1 MVDPQIKRRP
11 RQAAAGLPESLPPL
25 IRQLYADRGI
35 TDVAQTELGAAKLA
49 RPAQLAGM
57 ARATALLADALA
69 QQRRIIIIGDFD
81 ADGATST
88 ALCMLALSRL
98 GAQQVD
104 FLVPNRFEYGYGLT
118 PEIVAEACRQGADLL
133 LTVDNGISC
142 HAGVEYA
149 KAQGLTVVIS
159 DHHLPGEQLPCADA
173 IVNPNLPDCPFPSK
187 ALAGVGVAFYLMS
200 ALRAELATRGWFAQQ
215 QLAEPNLA
223 ELLDLV
229 ALGTV
234 ADVVPLDHNN
244 RILVHQGLQRI
255 RAGRCRPG
263 IRAIVDVARRALHEL
278 HAIDLGFVLGPRLNA
293 AGRLDDM
300 SLGIRCLLT
309 DDESTA
315 EQLAAELDLLNR
327 ERRTIELGMKQEAE
341 RTLASLQLGDAIPEG
356 ICLYQ
361 PDWHQGVIGIVAAR
375 IKERY
380 HRPTIVFADGGD
392 GELIKGSARS
402 IEGVHIRDLLE
413 RLNGLHPGLI
423 VKFGGHAMAAGL
435 TIARARFNEFSS
447 RFNALIAATVEA
459 ETLQAVVQTDGALS
473 ADLMTLD
480 TVTQIAAAGP
490 WGQQFPE
497 PLFDG
502 VFKLAQQRR
511 VGENHLKMVL
521 VEPISQI
528 VLDAIAF
535 NVDTEQ
541 WPNPDVQQVQVAYRL
556 SRNEFRGQVSLQL
569 MVHTLLR
576 A

>member
-521 VEPISQI
+521 VEPTSQI